1 MLSEYHNITKIARA
15 IVLTSDPFSLYNH
28 FVKTKERKK
37 THYYIFPL
45 CIEKWYKICSKFQ
58 LILNLF
64 LLSLLETKKTGA
76 TWNAI
81 FCCQQHDGKTD
92 TSLSFS

>member
-37 THYYIFPL
+37 T
-45 CIEKWYKICSKFQ
+45 
-58 LILNLF
+58 LIITYF
-64 LLSLLETKKTGA
+64 LYV
-76 TWNAI
+76 
-81 FCCQQHDGKTD
+81 
-92 TSLSFS
+92 

>member
-45 CIEKWYKICSKFQ
+45 CIEK
-58 LILNLF
+58 
-64 LLSLLETKKTGA
+64 
-76 TWNAI
+76 
-81 FCCQQHDGKTD
+81 
-92 TSLSFS
+92 